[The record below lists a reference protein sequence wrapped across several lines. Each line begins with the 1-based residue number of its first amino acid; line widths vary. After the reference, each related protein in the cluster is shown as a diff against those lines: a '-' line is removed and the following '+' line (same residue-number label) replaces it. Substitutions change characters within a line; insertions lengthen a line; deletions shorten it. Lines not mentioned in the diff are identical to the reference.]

1 MVRCKSLFSAFAVKF
16 SPFKDGR
23 LAVATGQNFGV
34 VGNGRLHVFE
44 VGYISR
50 RDQVDMGST
59 TPYLIA
65 PE

>member
-1 MVRCKSLFSAFAVKF
+1 MVRCKTRFSAFAVKF

-44 VGYISR
+44 VGADVAVVYPPLGYDS
-50 RDQVDMGST
+50 G
-59 TPYLIA
+59 
-65 PE
+65 